1 MDIKN
6 LIHVSL
12 LLLVSLQYLPIIMV
26 SILFLVHLFA
36 FSVILRYYCEQIKK
50 SISINIRIYRQHV
63 QADAEQ
69 EVNTKLCNS
78 VRMGAFPVGGRCF
91 YRKPLRKSRILK

>member
-36 FSVILRYYCEQIKK
+36 FSVILRYYYVSK
-50 SISINIRIYRQHV
+50 
-63 QADAEQ
+63 
-69 EVNTKLCNS
+69 
-78 VRMGAFPVGGRCF
+78 
-91 YRKPLRKSRILK
+91 

>member
-36 FSVILRYYCEQIKK
+36 FSVILTLLLCEQIKK
-50 SISINIRIYRQHV
+50 ALVSILESIDSMSKQMQNKKSI
-63 QADAEQ
+63 
-69 EVNTKLCNS
+69 KSS
-78 VRMGAFPVGGRCF
+78 V
-91 YRKPLRKSRILK
+91 IQ